1 MSGSDILAEIAA
13 RYRAAV
19 APGVTVQRIATGVSS
34 VALPVW
40 DGKQLIVPGWK
51 EQREA
56 ERLASIKRGKVARAR
71 VLRSDAETRVQLQ
84 QLHAE
89 GAQVAAMAAALG
101 IGAVA
106 VRGLLADLGLVV
118 ERALPGPSPD
128 TQRRADEV
136 RRLTAEGLS
145 RDAIAAAV
153 GFADVKYLLGFMRRS
168 MPGFTLPDARRGA
181 GQKRLPGPVG
191 QSGQSGQSARGGAGR
206 VRQPSLT
213 RAAVFASKRA
223 DRDAL
228 VRRLIAEGAS
238 LQRIGVVLGIESER
252 HLRRVITAA
261 VPDHAFNR
269 LPKVM
274 GLPERDAAV
283 AKLLPDHSYAEI
295 MALMGLTHGQVLAA
309 SKRARR
315 DGLLSSAPLA
325 RRRGSARQAGAKVH
339 VARNAEIMALCRGGM
354 GARDIAAKMGLS
366 RNTVNRVIW
375 RAGESVVPAGGSA
388 AQRRTAELPDL
399 IARRL
404 SARQIAAHW
413 GVSLACVYGTAH
425 RAGVSLNPV
434 RPVPHNK
441 AEISARVTARREQVA
456 MLYRRGFTHAEIRA
470 TLNISGSTLCDD
482 ITALGLAGTSAY
494 AQRRKAGA
502 AEPERR
508 AA

>member
-1 MSGSDILAEIAA
+1 MSGSDVLADIAA
-13 RYRAAV
+13 RYGAAL
-19 APGVTVQRIATGVSS
+19 APGVTVQRIAPGVSS

-56 ERLASIKRGKVARAR
+56 ERRASIKRGKVARAKA
-71 VLRSDAETRVQLQ
+71 LRSDAETRTQLQ
-84 QLHAE
+84 QLHAG
-89 GAQVAAMAAALG
+89 GAQVSAMVAALG

-136 RRLTAEGLS
+136 RRLAAEGLS

-168 MPGFTLPDARRGA
+168 MPGFALPDARRGA
-181 GQKRLPGPVG
+181 GQKLLP
-191 QSGQSGQSARGGAGR
+191 GQSGQSARGGVDR
-206 VRQPSLT
+206 VRQPSLS
-213 RAAVFASKRA
+213 RAAVFANKRA

-238 LQRIGVVLGIESER
+238 LQRLGVALGIESER
-252 HLRRVITAA
+252 HLRRVIAAA
-261 VPDHAFNR
+261 VPDHGFNR
-269 LPKVM
+269 LPKVN
-274 GLPERDAAV
+274 GLPERDVAV

-295 MALMGLTHGQVLAA
+295 MARMGLTHGQVLAA

-325 RRRGSARQAGAKVH
+325 RRRGSGRQAGAKVH
-339 VARNAEIMALCRGGM
+339 VARNAEILALCRGGM
-354 GARDIAAKMGLS
+354 GAADIAAKMDLS

-375 RAGESVVPAGGSA
+375 RAGESVRPAGGSA

-399 IARRL
+399 VARRL

-425 RAGVSLNPV
+425 RAGVSLNSV
-434 RPVPHNK
+434 RPAPRNK
-441 AEISARVTARREQVA
+441 GEIAAQTVARRELVA
-456 MLYRRGFTHAEIRA
+456 VMFRRGFTHAEIKK
-470 TLNISGSTLCDD
+470 TLRISGSTLCND
-482 ITALGLAGTSAY
+482 IAALGIAGTSAY

-502 AEPERR
+502 GAAEPERR